1 MNRVD
6 SLWCVSVL
14 QYVFIWLENGEQN
27 MIDVYI
33 YIYIYIHKH
42 KAYEWKSQICTHER
56 ERERERERE
65 SNNFIRNELNV
76 VIFSIICGL
85 SQFTT
90 KEHIARAALEAV
102 CFQTREV
109 RKLYT
114 SITIRANITHI
125 SIER

>member
-1 MNRVD
+1 MK
-6 SLWCVSVL
+6 
-14 QYVFIWLENGEQN
+14 ITN
-27 MIDVYI
+27 M
-33 YIYIYIHKH
+33 HTQKR
-42 KAYEWKSQICTHER
+42 ER
-56 ERERERERE
+56 ERERERERGRE
-65 SNNFIRNELNV
+65 RERERVIKFIRNELNV